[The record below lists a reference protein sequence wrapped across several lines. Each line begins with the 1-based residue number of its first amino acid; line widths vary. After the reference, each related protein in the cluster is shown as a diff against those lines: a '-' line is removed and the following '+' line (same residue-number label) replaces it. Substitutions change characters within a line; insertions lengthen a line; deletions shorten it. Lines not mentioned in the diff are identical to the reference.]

1 MSIPKQLLEETE
13 KRYAKRRSDREEIRQ
28 KIDSGLLLQADSP
41 KRVEKRL
48 KRLGV
53 EHSTAKALAGSDL
66 TSIPASITST
76 TPDFD
81 SIALERI
88 IRKSDLM
95 SVNYLEFGLQVSRSV
110 GRIRIQTATRRIA
123 GYGTGFMV
131 SPQLLLTNNHVL
143 PNRQVASFSQV
154 EFNFQ
159 DGTDGQP
166 LLSVIF
172 NLDPGAFFV
181 TDKDLDY
188 TLVAV
193 RDNKRDGFSLSS
205 FGWNPLV
212 EEEGK
217 VILGEYL
224 NIIQHP
230 NGEPKQLALRENQLI
245 DVLPDFLH
253 YQTDTAPGSSGSPV
267 FNDQWEVVALHH
279 SGVPKKDDQGRILAI
294 DGTPWTEEQGEQR
307 IDWIANEG
315 ARISRIVRHIK
326 QQNLSVDEQNLR
338 KQMFEEKPIH
348 SRSQSPEI
356 TPESTSLSPAISN
369 DGSVTWTIPLQVS
382 VRLGQPIITGDNNSK
397 SPQQVPVTKDDV
409 LGNQALDDA
418 LAQLQAA
425 GNKTYYDKASDEL
438 NRDKYYEE
446 ILAKFSS
453 LKETKL
459 FQELSN
465 LVKQTHKNT
474 LSYSPSKHLYPWVD
488 LQPNSKLQ
496 SIYSEREL
504 DPEEVIRQDFQI
516 EQERSRQFR
525 ELVLAESVTSTEQ
538 MAKQLEQLEASMPF
552 NCEHVVPQSWF
563 NKKEP
568 MRGDLHHL
576 FACEPNCNSFRGNNP
591 YFDFPDFNETIRTE
605 CGKLLE
611 KKFEPGG
618 GKGAT
623 ARATLYFLLR
633 YPGEINKTS
642 KEYEEDRLETLL
654 KWHKAYPVTQ
664 YEKHRNMAIFEKQ
677 GNRNPLIDF
686 PEWADKIAFRLGL
699 G

>member
-13 KRYAKRRSDREEIRQ
+13 QRYVQRQSDREEIRQ

-53 EHSTAKALAGSDL
+53 EHSAAKALAGSDL
-66 TSIPASITST
+66 TSIPPTVTGT

-131 SPQLLLTNNHVL
+131 SPQLLVTNNHVL

-172 NLDPGAFFV
+172 NLDPGVFFL

-193 RDNKRDGFSLSS
+193 RGNRRDGFSLSS

-279 SGVPKKDDQGRILAI
+279 SGVPRKDDQGRILSI

-315 ARISRIVRHIK
+315 ARISRLVRHIK
-326 QQNLSVDEQNLR
+326 QQNLSFDEQNLR
-338 KQMFEEKPIH
+338 NQMFEQKPIP
-348 SRSQSPEI
+348 SRSQPPEI
-356 TPESTSLSPAISN
+356 MPESTSVSPTISN

-382 VRLGQPIITGDNNSK
+382 VRLGQPTITGNSSSQ
-397 SPQQVPVTKDDV
+397 SPQQSPVPQD
-409 LGNQALDDA
+409 LQGNQALDEA

-425 GNKTYYDKASDEL
+425 RSRTYYDKASDEL
-438 NRDKYYEE
+438 NRDKYYDK
-446 ILAKFSS
+446 ILAKFSA
-453 LKETKL
+453 LNETEL
-459 FQELSN
+459 FQELSK

-488 LQPNSKLQ
+488 LQPNTKLQ

-525 ELVLAESVTSTEQ
+525 ELVLAESVMSTEQ
-538 MAKQLEQLEASMPF
+538 IAKQLEQLEASMPF

-576 FACEPNCNSFRGNNP
+576 FSCEPNCNSFRGNNP
-591 YFDFPDFNETIRTE
+591 YFDFPDFNETIRND

-611 KKFEPGG
+611 KKFEPSG

-642 KEYEEDRLETLL
+642 KEYQEERLETLL

-686 PEWADKIAFRLGL
+686 PEWADKIAFGLGL

>member
-13 KRYAKRRSDREEIRQ
+13 QRYVQRQSDREEIRQ

-53 EHSTAKALAGSDL
+53 EHSAAKALAGSDL
-66 TSIPASITST
+66 TSIPPTVTGT

-95 SVNYLEFGLQVSRSV
+95 SVNYLEFGLQVSRCV

-172 NLDPGAFFV
+172 NLDPEAFFL

-193 RDNKRDGFSLSS
+193 RDNRRDGFSLSS

-279 SGVPKKDDQGRILAI
+279 SGVPRKDDQGRILSI

-338 KQMFEEKPIH
+338 NQMFEQKPIP

-356 TPESTSLSPAISN
+356 MPESTSVSPTISN

-382 VRLGQPIITGDNNSK
+382 VRLGQPTITGNSISQ
-397 SPQQVPVTKDDV
+397 SPQQAPLTKDIQ
-409 LGNQALDDA
+409 GNQALDEA

-425 GNKTYYDKASDEL
+425 RTRTYYDKASDEL
-438 NRDKYYEE
+438 NRDKYYEK
-446 ILAKFSS
+446 ILAKFSA
-453 LKETKL
+453 LKETEL

-465 LVKQTHKNT
+465 LVKKTHKNT

-488 LQPNSKLQ
+488 LQPNTKLQ

-525 ELVLAESVTSTEQ
+525 ELVLAESVMSTEQ
-538 MAKQLEQLEASMPF
+538 IAKQLEQLEASMPF

-591 YFDFPDFNETIRTE
+591 YFDFPDFNETIRND

-611 KKFEPGG
+611 KKFEPTG

-642 KEYEEDRLETLL
+642 KEYQEERLETLL

-686 PEWADKIAFRLGL
+686 PEWADKIAFGLGL